1 MSLPSKSRFR
11 FPADWESQEGVWFS
25 WPVRED
31 LWPGKRTAIRKQLA
45 QLYQLVAR
53 YQPVYLLCPSAA
65 RAELLHYMKPC
76 GLPANLL
83 LFDFET
89 DDVWCRDYGPLF
101 VFDEAGASLSVT
113 DWGFNAWGEK
123 FPQYL
128 RDAATPAFIAN
139 ELGLSRF
146 DMGTILE
153 GGAIDSNGAGTL
165 LTTEAVLL
173 HPNRNGPN
181 EKGAVETILSA
192 GLGAEQV
199 LWLKD
204 GLVGDDT
211 DGHVDNIARFFR
223 EDGILLAT
231 VENSADPNAVTLDEN
246 YSRLSKACLPNG
258 RSIQVV
264 QLPLPSP
271 INYNGQP
278 LAASYLNYLVLNGA
292 VLMPTYG
299 QPENDA
305 RAMKILEACYP
316 GRSVIGF
323 DCRDIL
329 CEGGAL
335 HCLSQHQPG

>member
-128 RDAATPAFIAN
+128 RDAAYSCLYCPTNWVYLALIWA
-139 ELGLSRF
+139 LSWRVVRL
-146 DMGTILE
+146 IQ
-153 GGAIDSNGAGTL
+153 
-165 LTTEAVLL
+165 TEPVL
-173 HPNRNGPN
+173 
-181 EKGAVETILSA
+181 
-192 GLGAEQV
+192 
-199 LWLKD
+199 
-204 GLVGDDT
+204 
-211 DGHVDNIARFFR
+211 
-223 EDGILLAT
+223 
-231 VENSADPNAVTLDEN
+231 
-246 YSRLSKACLPNG
+246 C
-258 RSIQVV
+258 
-264 QLPLPSP
+264 
-271 INYNGQP
+271 
-278 LAASYLNYLVLNGA
+278 
-292 VLMPTYG
+292 
-299 QPENDA
+299 
-305 RAMKILEACYP
+305 
-316 GRSVIGF
+316 
-323 DCRDIL
+323 
-329 CEGGAL
+329 
-335 HCLSQHQPG
+335 